1 MSKLTISVDG
11 MRAEESKS
19 AAANTT
25 RQPEPYT
32 PPPAIKVQ
40 FVETDIAAKNDD
52 CPIRILEEEKKR
64 RLSQST
70 IANFGM
76 SNAPSGS
83 KLM

>member
-52 CPIRILEEEKKR
+52 
-64 RLSQST
+64 
-70 IANFGM
+70 
-76 SNAPSGS
+76 
-83 KLM
+83 